1 MQEDIFGPYYIST
14 NMKFIR
20 FSKLY
25 KIEQTQGRPSLERAS
40 DGGETLDACIVYGIW
55 LVRVGYLTRL

>member
-1 MQEDIFGPYYIST
+1 MQEEIFGPYYIST

-25 KIEQTQGRPSLERAS
+25 KIEQTQVRPSLERAS
-40 DGGETLDACIVYGIW
+40 DDAEALHMNVTLGW
-55 LVRVGYLTRL
+55 LE

>member
-1 MQEDIFGPYYIST
+1 MQEEIFGPYYIST

-40 DGGETLDACIVYGIW
+40 DGGETLDACVW
-55 LVRVGYLTRL
+55 HMVSESRYLARL